1 MNWLLSLCP
10 RCFRR
15 STVAELTSD
24 YLKEIDREIFSR
36 ELAIIRLQG
45 EVAVFR
51 KQREYLL
58 SRSRNEYESLS
69 DSAKRYYELAPFPP
83 VA

>member
-36 ELAIIRLQG
+36 KLAIIRLDG
-45 EVAVFR
+45 EVSIFR
-51 KQREYLL
+51 AQRDYL
-58 SRSRNEYESLS
+58 EAYQQ
-69 DSAKRYYELAPFPP
+69 RYVTTGSFPP